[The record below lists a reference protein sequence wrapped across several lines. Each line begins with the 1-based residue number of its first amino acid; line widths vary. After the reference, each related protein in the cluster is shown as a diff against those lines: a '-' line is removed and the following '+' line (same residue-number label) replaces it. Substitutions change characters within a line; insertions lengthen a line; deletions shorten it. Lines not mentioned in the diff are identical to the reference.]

1 MSPQIIQLLAL
12 VPETQH
18 DVFVRRLPRPAIEAI
33 ASETDKI
40 DEATLQQIAEAV
52 WTCLETEQ

>member
-12 VPETQH
+12 APETQH
-18 DVFVRRLPRPAIEAI
+18 DLFVRRLSRPAIEAI
-33 ASETDKI
+33 AAETDKI
-40 DEATLQQIAEAV
+40 DQTTLQQIAEAV